1 MKRSISFIAAV
12 ATLTAAAYATI
23 SKNEAPSPSDI
34 SAAEQQN
41 NASAADVQAEPEEL
55 HAESHDA
62 GSATEKANEA
72 RTPETDGLQTER
84 YTAEDEPAAL
94 TDAARDSEN
103 DFGLMEKIDGAELP
117 LIPLAA
123 GRDNAALPP
132 TENRLADIP
141 EPVVYDVPSMLD
153 AQPVGT
159 TENKADAESNMQTA
173 LDENTPEN
181 ADQLEQ
187 NGRAPVEPESAD
199 ASPESV
205 VTPSRTMAVQTNQ
218 LFSVEYPGNGWIYQG
233 NIDENGLRDMR
244 QRNFVFGGRK
254 LNSQNQSYTL
264 CALRS
269 GAYLLHFY
277 KNDVLSGNYIDDY
290 LEVVVSEGA
299 AGDAVILKAPDY
311 AEVIP
316 PKINSDERAA
326 ENDEKLSA
334 RTERQTRLDSSTEGA
349 SFSLRPIVSAHNSAA
364 QTIPLYAAAPDEDK
378 TRAVQQREA
387 AAALSVAKAEQAEY
401 AAEPLPSN
409 TARAADN
416 SSGRDITVGE
426 AAPDAATELQANPEQ
441 AETPQPVNATASQ
454 TPVEADAPSPSAM
467 LAEAEQYY
475 EKKEYAAALAAL
487 SDFFERSP
495 AEQDAGLFLQG
506 RIFEAQSHIRNI
518 KNAIDS
524 YDRLVRDYPAS
535 RFKEQAAR
543 RSRYL
548 KYFYI
553 NNQVGR

>member
-12 ATLTAAAYATI
+12 ATLTAAAYATV

-72 RTPETDGLQTER
+72 RTPETDGLQAER

-103 DFGLMEKIDGAELP
+103 DFGLTEKIDGAELP

-123 GRDNAALPP
+123 GRDNAAFPP

-141 EPVVYDVPSMLD
+141 EPIVYDVPSMLD

-173 LDENTPEN
+173 LNENAAEN
-181 ADQLEQ
+181 ADMPEQ
-187 NGRAPVEPESAD
+187 NGRAAVEPESAD

-316 PKINSDERAA
+316 PKIKSDESAA
-326 ENDEKLSA
+326 ENEEKLSA
-334 RTERQTRLDSSTEGA
+334 RTERQQSLASSNEGA
-349 SFSLRPIVSAHNSAA
+349 PFSLRPIESAHNSAA
-364 QTIPLYAAAPDEDK
+364 QTIPLYADAFDEDK

-409 TARAADN
+409 TARAAGN
-416 SSGRDITVGE
+416 SSGRDITAGE
-426 AAPDAATELQANPEQ
+426 AAPDAAAEPQANPEQ

-495 AEQDAGLFLQG
+495 TEQDAGLFLQG

-524 YDRLVRDYPAS
+524 YDRLVHDYPAS